1 MRCWLDL
8 DLGSEVMAS
17 GFLSCFMIMVTNYFE
32 ILQEEKWLGYGP
44 SIQWA
49 KNGEI
54 GQSKKE
60 ILVYYIFSG
69 SVLVKKETVQFTVM
83 CSLHLLVFFSEY
95 CTSTNEN
102 RPSEYYSARNLPPP
116 LVLTRDG
123 SGIFSFGMGWVSV
136 SFWVFLNILIGSKC
150 HTSIS

>member
-83 CSLHLLVFFSEY
+83 CSLHLLVFFQNTVLVPMRT
-95 CTSTNEN
+95 CHLSTIVLVICL
-102 RPSEYYSARNLPPP
+102 LP
-116 LVLTRDG
+116 L
-123 SGIFSFGMGWVSV
+123 S
-136 SFWVFLNILIGSKC
+136 
-150 HTSIS
+150 